1 MNQSYMIN
9 LIETRKEAKM
19 DQHIEIEY
27 KNLLAKQDFERLLH
41 FFKIEQKQFF
51 TQKNHYFDTKEF
63 DLKGQASAL
72 RIREKNGTYE
82 LTLKQP
88 AVEGKLESN
97 QMITK
102 EEAEG
107 FLKDGRFPAGAV
119 QAIIQE
125 AGLNPQ
131 EFSCFG
137 TLQTDRAE
145 LEYRGGLIVLD
156 HSFYEGKEDY
166 ELEYE
171 VEDPQAGKKIFVE
184 LLESLN
190 IPLQKTENKVKRFYK
205 ARFGE

>member
-1 MNQSYMIN
+1 
-9 LIETRKEAKM
+9 M

-27 KNLLAKQDFERLLH
+27 KNLLTKQDFERLVH
-41 FFKIEQKQFF
+41 FFKIENEQFF

-63 DLKGQASAL
+63 GLKEQGSAL
-72 RIREKNGTYE
+72 RIREKNDTYE

-88 AVEGKLESN
+88 AAEGKLESN

-102 EEAEG
+102 QEAEA
-107 FLKDGRFPAGAV
+107 FLQNGQFPVGAV

-125 AGLNPQ
+125 ARLNPQ

-137 TLQTDRAE
+137 TLRTDRAE
-145 LEYRGGLIVLD
+145 IEYRGGLIVLD
-156 HSFYEGKEDY
+156 HSFYENKEDF

-171 VEDPQAGKKIFVE
+171 VEDAPAGKKIFIE

-205 ARFGE
+205 ARFSK